1 MKKVILTFGL
11 IAGGILAGVM
21 AGMVPVCYSGE
32 ADLDKSE
39 VIGYTSMVLA
49 FVMVFVGI
57 RSYRENVAGGTI
69 TFGRAFKVGIL
80 ITLIAC
86 AMYVISWEIV
96 YFNFVP
102 DFGAKYAA
110 HVLREMQTKGATAAA
125 IAAKQKELIEFQ
137 TMYRNPLIN
146 VAFTLLEVFPVG
158 LIVTLISAAILR
170 RRQAPGFA

>member
-11 IAGGILAGVM
+11 IAGTILAALMV
-21 AGMVPVCYSGE
+21 GMVPVCYSGTV
-32 ADLDKSE
+32 DLDKSE
-39 VIGYTSMVLA
+39 LVGYTSMVLA

-57 RSYRENVAGGTI
+57 RSYRENNGGGAI

-86 AMYVISWEIV
+86 AMYVVAWEIT

-102 DFGAKYAA
+102 DFGEKYAA
-110 HVLREMQTKGATAAA
+110 HVIREMQTKGATAAA
-125 IAAKQKELIEFQ
+125 IAAKQQELIAFQ
-137 TMYRNPLIN
+137 KMYKNPLIN

-170 RRQAPGFA
+170 KRLTPAAA